1 MKKKKLKAAI
11 IILVSRSK
19 ILKITLD
26 LFYKNWNNNYNYPV
40 YIHTFGKVFTDKEKF
55 FFKKKYKNIF
65 FEEIKKKIPNHIPK
79 RSLFHYRFYNNYA
92 YKSFS
97 PRRIDFLHMCNFAS
111 NISSYGKVGCL
122 SAKLKKYDFIMRIDD
137 DSWFKKKINYDFFQ
151 KLKFFPM
158 ATGRLTITKGKYISL
173 TREKLYNFIKSY
185 VNKYK
190 IKVIN
195 KKLRFILNS
204 ADEHKLNLLPYSLGN
219 LDLYNIRILKKKKF
233 QRYIKEVN
241 KFGGIY
247 KYRWAD
253 YDLINLF
260 TYLYFENPIYDFKLK
275 KNFYETS
282 HYLAKR
288 IDTKLVELSI
298 KDKIGLFIY
307 YLEKRLS
314 KLCSK
319 FRID

>member
-1 MKKKKLKAAI
+1 MKKKKLNAAI
-11 IILVSRSK
+11 IILAARPK

-26 LFYKNWNNNYNYPV
+26 LFYKNWNENFNYPV
-40 YIHTFGKVFTDKEKF
+40 YIHTFGKILVDEDKIF
-55 FFKKKYKNIF
+55 LKKKYKNIF
-65 FEEIKKKIPNHIPK
+65 FEEIKNKTPGHIPK
-79 RSLFHYRFYNNYA
+79 KSLFHYRFYNDYA
-92 YKSFS
+92 FRSFG
-97 PRRIDFLHMCNFAS
+97 PRRIGFLHMCNFAS
-111 NISSYGKVGCL
+111 NILSYGKVGCL
-122 SAKLKKYDFIMRIDD
+122 SSKLKKYDFIMRIDD

-173 TREKLYNFIKSY
+173 TREKLHSFIKSY
-185 VNKYK
+185 IKKHK

-195 KKLRFILNS
+195 KKLRFILNGS
-204 ADEHKLNLLPYSLGN
+204 DEYKLNALPYSLGN
-219 LDLYNIRILKKKKF
+219 FDLYNIKILKKKKF
-233 QRYIKEVN
+233 QRYIEEVN

-275 KNFYETS
+275 KNFYESS

-288 IDTKLVELSI
+288 IDTNFMNLPL
-298 KDKIGLFIY
+298 KDKIDNIIFY
-307 YLEKRLS
+307 FEKRI
-314 KLCSK
+314 SK
-319 FRID
+319 FISKFKNY